1 VLKIGR
7 VLGGRNSKVEAM
19 PKSKRKNR
27 LNTTV
32 DKDLLKQFKI
42 VAVQEDK
49 RLNQLLEESIRDVL
63 AKYEGKPSM
72 PTNHPAPKKKKGEQ
86 EEPDPNSLSLQGV
99 ETKLEEMVKEL
110 KDTRRAIEKGPK
122 KISSVI
128 PALTGLVVGLILA
141 GVFFTANYS
150 DLLRYKF
157 ELDARAI
164 MLSHNEDHLAKAAN
178 MGVVGD
184 SITGQQNE
192 SRELRAV
199 GIEGQ
204 RQVLGLQP
212 QTMGNGGLTP
222 EFEPVL
228 PTTPAASTG
237 ILPASEV
244 PALAELF
251 SLRLNAIAWDENP
264 DQRLAVIGDRIL
276 HEGDLLG
283 GATVLRINPD
293 HVVFSGRGEVFIK
306 EINSEQ

>member
-1 VLKIGR
+1 VGEIDRKA
-7 VLGGRNSKVEAM
+7 EAM
-19 PKSKRKNR
+19 QKSKRKNR
-27 LNTTV
+27 LNTTI

-42 VAVQEDK
+42 LAVQEDK

-63 AKYEGKPSM
+63 VKYEGKPSM
-72 PTNHPAPKKKKGEQ
+72 PTKHPAPKKKKREQ
-86 EEPDPNSLSLQGV
+86 EEPNPNSLSLQGV
-99 ETKLEEMVKEL
+99 ETTLKEMVKEL
-110 KDTRRAIEKGPK
+110 KDTRRAVERGRKRV
-122 KISSVI
+122 SSVI

-164 MLSHNEDHLAKAAN
+164 MLSHNEDHSAKAAN
-178 MGVVGD
+178 VEVVGD
-184 SITGQQNE
+184 SIIGQQNE

-199 GIEGQ
+199 GIDGRTQ
-204 RQVLGLQP
+204 LADLQP
-212 QTMGNGGLTP
+212 QSMGKAGNL
-222 EFEPVL
+222 
-228 PTTPAASTG
+228 A
-237 ILPASEV
+237 ASEV

-251 SLRLNAIAWDENP
+251 SLKVNAIAWDENP
-264 DQRLAVIGDRIL
+264 DQRLVVIGDRIL

-293 HVVFSGRGEVFIK
+293 HVVFSERGEVFIK

>member
-1 VLKIGR
+1 
-7 VLGGRNSKVEAM
+7 M

-27 LNTTV
+27 LNTTI

-42 VAVQEDK
+42 LAVHEDK

-63 AKYEGKPSM
+63 AKYESKPSM
-72 PTNHPAPKKKKGEQ
+72 PTKSPAPKQKKREQ
-86 EEPDPNSLSLQGV
+86 EEPDPNSLSLKGV
-99 ETKLEEMVKEL
+99 ETTLQEMVKEL
-110 KDTRRAIEKGPK
+110 KETRRAVERGPRK
-122 KISSVI
+122 VSSLI
-128 PALTGLVVGLILA
+128 PALTGLVVGLIAA

-164 MLSHNEDHLAKAAN
+164 MLSHSEDSSAKTAN
-178 MGVVGD
+178 VGVVGN
-184 SITGQQNE
+184 SITGQQDE

-199 GIEGQ
+199 GIDGK
-204 RQVLGLQP
+204 RQLLGLQP
-212 QTMGNGGLTP
+212 QSMGKD
-222 EFEPVL
+222 
-228 PTTPAASTG
+228 G
-237 ILPASEV
+237 ILPASEF
-244 PALAELF
+244 PPLAELF
-251 SLRLNAIAWDENP
+251 SLKLNAIAWDENP

-293 HVVFSGRGEVFIK
+293 HVVFSDRGEVFIK

>member
-1 VLKIGR
+1 
-7 VLGGRNSKVEAM
+7 M

-27 LNTTV
+27 LNTTI

-42 VAVQEDK
+42 LAVQEDK

-63 AKYEGKPSM
+63 VKYEGKPSM
-72 PTNHPAPKKKKGEQ
+72 PTKHPAPKKKKREQ
-86 EEPDPNSLSLQGV
+86 EEPNPNSLSLQGV
-99 ETKLEEMVKEL
+99 ETTLKEMVKEL
-110 KDTRRAIEKGPK
+110 KDTRRAVERGRKRV
-122 KISSVI
+122 SSVI

-164 MLSHNEDHLAKAAN
+164 MLSHNEDHSAKAAN
-178 MGVVGD
+178 VEVVGD
-184 SITGQQNE
+184 SIIGQQNE

-199 GIEGQ
+199 GIDGRTQ
-204 RQVLGLQP
+204 LADLQP
-212 QTMGNGGLTP
+212 QSMGKAGNL
-222 EFEPVL
+222 
-228 PTTPAASTG
+228 A
-237 ILPASEV
+237 ASEV

-251 SLRLNAIAWDENP
+251 SLKVNAIAWDENP
-264 DQRLAVIGDRIL
+264 DQRLVVIGDRIL

-293 HVVFSGRGEVFIK
+293 HVVFSERGEVFIK

>member
-1 VLKIGR
+1 
-7 VLGGRNSKVEAM
+7 M

-27 LNTTV
+27 LNTTI

-42 VAVQEDK
+42 LAVQEDK

-63 AKYEGKPSM
+63 VKYEGKPSM
-72 PTNHPAPKKKKGEQ
+72 PTKHPAPKKKKREQ
-86 EEPDPNSLSLQGV
+86 EEPNPNSLSLQGV
-99 ETKLEEMVKEL
+99 ETTLKEMVKEL
-110 KDTRRAIEKGPK
+110 KDTRRAVERGRKRV
-122 KISSVI
+122 SSVI

-164 MLSHNEDHLAKAAN
+164 MLSHNEDHSAKAAN
-178 MGVVGD
+178 VEVVGD
-184 SITGQQNE
+184 SIIGQQNE

-199 GIEGQ
+199 GIDGRTQ
-204 RQVLGLQP
+204 LADLQP
-212 QTMGNGGLTP
+212 QSMGKAGNL
-222 EFEPVL
+222 V
-228 PTTPAASTG
+228 
-237 ILPASEV
+237 ASEV

-251 SLRLNAIAWDENP
+251 SLKVNAIAWDENP
-264 DQRLAVIGDRIL
+264 DQRLVVIGDRIL

-293 HVVFSGRGEVFIK
+293 HVVFSERGEVFIK